1 VASHEASDLAVRPDV
16 LVCRGAVLLLRARR
30 KAGVAGVLA
39 RDVDRLLTAA
49 SLALETDAEAIP
61 TAMRYAVVQ
70 FAEHLVQRCTIPVP
84 RGVVDGSAPPS
95 GRPCAPRGDLAQTDH
110 RRVVPYC
117 GSMRLGRMG

>member
-1 VASHEASDLAVRPDV
+1 VASHESSDVAVRPDV

-39 RDVDRLLTAA
+39 WDVDHLLTAA
-49 SLALETDAEAIP
+49 SLELETDAAAIP
-61 TAMRYAVVQ
+61 AALRHAVVQ
-70 FAEHLVQRCTIPVP
+70 FAEHLVQRCAIPFP
-84 RGVVDGSAPPS
+84 RGVVDGGAPPS
-95 GRPCAPRGDLAQTDH
+95 GRPRTPRGDLAQADH

>member
-1 VASHEASDLAVRPDV
+1 VASYESDLVRSDV

-30 KAGVAGVLA
+30 KAGAAGVLT

-49 SLALETDAEAIP
+49 SLDLETDAEAIP
-61 TAMRYAVVQ
+61 AAMRHAVVQ
-70 FAEHLVQRCTIPVP
+70 LAEHLVQRCTIPVP
-84 RGVVDGSAPPS
+84 LGVLDAGAPPS
-95 GRPCAPRGDLAQTDH
+95 GRPRAPRGDLARTDD